1 MIKMIK
7 VTLEK
12 RKQILDA
19 RKTLLKYNPIYNETT
34 RTKTNFLHN
43 EIVRKGKIF
52 IIAKFKNKFY
62 VTTLTKFEIMVKYK
76 SIRPD
81 FFIKIFVNKKCK
93 QCKYFSACKLNFY
106 TKNKN
111 AILKNIINLNN
122 NENYCNINKKSLK
135 YKPI

>member
-1 MIKMIK
+1 MIK

-19 RKTLLKYNPIYNETT
+19 RKTLLKYNPIYNKLTK
-34 RTKTNFLHN
+34 TKTNFIHN
-43 EIVRKGKIF
+43 EITRKRKIF

-62 VTTLTKFEIMVKYK
+62 VTSLVKFELMLKYQTLF
-76 SIRPD
+76 PD
-81 FFIKIFVNKKCK
+81 FFIKIFLNKKCK

-106 TKNKN
+106 TKDKN

-122 NENYCNINKKSLK
+122 NESYCKINKKMIK
-135 YKPI
+135 